1 MSAEM
6 QPNFALIT
14 AERFLDT
21 DSNTCNDCARLGCRN
36 NFTYINK
43 LSQEKMRGQRGRLR
57 ALAGKSHVHESY
69 F

>member
-6 QPNFALIT
+6 QSNFALIT

-21 DSNTCNDCARLGCRN
+21 DSNTCKDYARLGCRN

-43 LSQEKMRGQRGRLR
+43 LSSFLLEVLS
-57 ALAGKSHVHESY
+57 LVISFNESWQLPNIN
-69 F
+69 